1 MKARVIKSIGL
12 IMTVTTF
19 FFQPY
24 SATGQDIEHLK
35 LNNKVSLHGNLNLQ
49 LEYYHASEIDPRK
62 KEFSWLING
71 NPTLNLFGIQVP
83 FSFLFSNF
91 ENKFYQPFNQ
101 FGISPYYRWV
111 KLHLGYRNIT
121 Y

>member
-71 NPTLNLFGIQVP
+71 NPTLNLFGIHGLRFHSYSQT
-83 FSFLFSNF
+83 SKINF
-91 ENKFYQPFNQ
+91 
-101 FGISPYYRWV
+101 ISRLISLALV
-111 KLHLGYRNIT
+111 LIT
-121 Y
+121 DG

>member
-1 MKARVIKSIGL
+1 MRVRATAKVGL
-12 IMTVTTF
+12 MLAIAIS
-19 FFQPY
+19 FFQ
-24 SATGQDIEHLK
+24 SEKAISQDIEHLK
-35 LNNKVSLHGNLNLQ
+35 LNNKVSFHGNLNLQ

-101 FGISPYYRWV
+101 FGISPY
-111 KLHLGYRNIT
+111 
-121 Y
+121 